1 MRLLAISD
9 LHLDHEPNRRA
20 LEKLASHTDDWLIL
34 AGDVGNR
41 VEHLEFAL
49 DLLSS
54 RFAGLVWVPGN
65 HDLWSTPG
73 GRTDLRGEA
82 RYRELV
88 EICRQRGVHTPED
101 PYPVWNGAGAPTTI
115 APLMVLYDYT
125 FRPDEVPVGKAI
137 DWAMET
143 GVRCADERYLH
154 PDPFDSRSAWCEARV
169 AYTEQRLSE
178 IPDDHRTVL
187 INHFPLRQ
195 EHARL
200 PRIPRFSIWCGTRR
214 TEDWHER
221 FAADVVVTGHIHI
234 RTTRFLDGTRFEE
247 VSLGY
252 PRQWHR
258 ELGIAAYLREIL
270 PGNPSLKGTA
280 IWL

>member
-9 LHLDHEPNRRA
+9 LHIGHAANREA
-20 LEKLASHTDDWLIL
+20 LADLPPHPDDWLIL
-34 AGDVGNR
+34 AGDVGEK

-49 DLLSS
+49 DLLSP
-54 RFAGLVWVPGN
+54 RFAKLVWVPGN

-73 GRTDLRGEA
+73 NHPELRGEE

-88 EICRQRGVHTPED
+88 ALCRRHGVLTPED
-101 PYPVWNGAGAPTTI
+101 EYPVWTGAGPPTVV

-125 FRPDEVPVGKAI
+125 FRPDEVPVEEAVA
-137 DWAMET
+137 WAMET

-154 PDPFDSRSAWCEARV
+154 PDPHESRSAWCEARV

-178 IPDDHRTVL
+178 IPDGHRTIL

-200 PRIPRFSIWCGTRR
+200 PRVPRFSIWCGTRR
-214 TEDWHER
+214 TEDWHTR
-221 FAADVVVTGHIHI
+221 FAAHVVVTGHIHI
-234 RTTRFLDGTRFEE
+234 RTTRFLDSVRFEE

-252 PRQWHR
+252 PRQWHQ
-258 ELGIAAYLREIL
+258 ELGMDSYLREIL
-270 PGNPSLKGTA
+270 PGDGKLVGDTL
-280 IWL
+280 WF